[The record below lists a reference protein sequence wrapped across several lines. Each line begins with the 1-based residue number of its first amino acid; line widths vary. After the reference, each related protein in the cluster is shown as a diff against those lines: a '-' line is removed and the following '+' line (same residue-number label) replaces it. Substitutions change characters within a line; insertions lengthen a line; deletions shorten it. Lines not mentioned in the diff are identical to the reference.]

1 MGQLNDYDK
10 NRLASALQDA
20 NNIKTELDSV
30 SQKLDEF
37 SFKEKR
43 LDDYYDEYISGLK
56 SASKDLYNE
65 SEVTMGKEYIPWFQD
80 LLVELGIVDKDTL
93 QLVEDIAITT
103 PDSEINP
110 PTNTIINPTT
120 EVVGTP
126 PETTIAPPTY
136 TTTNPTTDTNTPTA
150 TAPIITPVDAIIDVD
165 QNQNE
170 EIDSTFDATVNEVQS
185 TDPKDQ
191 YKIEKDK
198 WNLLPTA
205 LQTAIIAQLRK
216 IGYTDDEINDIING
230 KRGIPKVVLN
240 KIGVAIKDVS
250 TTNPEIREEIK
261 DKYGIDIFN
270 EDGKIIPAAL
280 ASLLMMDLKTTDEGE
295 KVAAFISEQYG
306 VTIND
311 NNQLL
316 SYKYELEQLYK
327 TNPSIRKDII
337 EQYGIDVFNDD
348 GTVNKDVLSSLMS
361 FKDTNVKH
369 DIASILKDKYGITIV
384 EDNPLATYKSE
395 LEQLYQTNPNIRQE
409 LIEKYGVDVFNKDG
423 TINESVLSDILNNS
437 DSHNNLNSLLRDRY
451 NINIVGD
458 DPLISYKSTLENLY
472 RTNPSVRND
481 FIEKYGVDVFNN
493 DGTVNETALSNLIE
507 RESFNSKP
515 DIVELLTDKYGIT
528 LVDNNLLTSYETQL
542 EALYKT
548 NPSIREDILNKY
560 GIDIFNK
567 DGTINKSKLTLAM
580 IMDDAD
586 KNGNFDLSNL
596 LKTLEPEKTPV
607 PTPTEE
613 LIPTPTEEIVPPTE
627 VTPTPTVTIEPEE
640 NIHSVVDNP
649 PNVEPTTPV
658 IITSSPIISSVTPIS
673 SVPTPTTTQEI
684 PTSTPTPSVE
694 GLEDQDDVISKITS
708 SNNQIATVT
717 ATPTVQNAKQSS
729 SGIATIAGIGAAIAA
744 AGAGAMLAKKK
755 NENNDEVEELE
766 DYNSDDENAP
776 IDIDP
781 QDREGDWTELD
792 GDNTKEEYQAISK
805 GSTEENEVPKGKDF
819 LDELE
824 IDNDDKEKEE
834 ENNIDLSIEN
844 DKDEDLLLE
853 DY

>member
-1 MGQLNDYDK
+1 MSDLKIYDNERLLNTKDNAATMKKCLEEIVELIEKFSFRDNRLNDYYK
-10 NRLASALQDA
+10 EEESYLTKIKAGG
-20 NNIKTELDSV
+20 NIIESNSQV
-30 SQKLDEF
+30 SLGQGF
-37 SFKEKR
+37 
-43 LDDYYDEYISGLK
+43 
-56 SASKDLYNE
+56 
-65 SEVTMGKEYIPWFQD
+65 IPWFEET
-80 LLVELGIVDKDTL
+80 LVALGITNDAVIQLAQNIENVPIDTTFENHHITTTSPTSVTQNPVDTT
-93 QLVEDIAITT
+93 VISPTTAIT
-103 PDSEINP
+103 DIEQ
-110 PTNTIINPTT
+110 NPT
-120 EVVGTP
+120 
-126 PETTIAPPTY
+126 
-136 TTTNPTTDTNTPTA
+136 D
-150 TAPIITPVDAIIDVD
+150 
-165 QNQNE
+165 
-170 EIDSTFDATVNEVQS
+170 EIDTTFNVSKSEMQS
-185 TDPKDQ
+185 TDPTDL

-198 WNLLPTA
+198 WDILPTS
-205 LQTAIIAQLRK
+205 LQTAIILALRNL
-216 IGYTDDEINDIING
+216 GYKEEEISNIING
-230 KRGIPKVVLN
+230 ISGIPKVVMR
-240 KIGVAIKDVS
+240 KIGDSIKNIS
-250 TTNPEIREEIK
+250 STNPSIINEIK
-261 DKYGIDIFN
+261 EKYGFDIFDEN
-270 EDGKIIPAAL
+270 GKIIPAAL
-280 ASLLMMDLKTTDEGE
+280 ASLLMIDLKDTDDSVGQE
-295 KVAAFISEQYG
+295 VAAFINEQYG
-306 VTIND
+306 ITVDTD
-311 NNQLL
+311 NQVLA
-316 SYKYELEQLYK
+316 YKYELEQLYK
-327 TNPSIRKDII
+327 TNPSIRQDII

-348 GTVNKDVLSSLMS
+348 GTVNKDVLSALIDL
-361 FKDTNVKH
+361 KDTNVKH

-384 EDNPLATYKSE
+384 EDNALATYKSE

-458 DPLISYKSTLENLY
+458 DPLISYKSTLEDLY

-493 DGTVNETALSNLIE
+493 DGTVNETALSDLIQ

-548 NPSIREDILNKY
+548 NPSIRDDILNKY

-586 KNGNFDLSNL
+586 KKDNFDLSNL
-596 LKTLEPEKTPV
+596 LKSLEPEKP
-607 PTPTEE
+607 P
-613 LIPTPTEEIVPPTE
+613 IPTPTSTQIPVPTEDIVPSPTE
-627 VTPTPTVTIEPEE
+627 ATPTPTVTIEPEE
-640 NIHSVVDNP
+640 DIHSVVDNP

-658 IITSSPIISSVTPIS
+658 IISSSPIISSVTPIS
-673 SVPTPTTTQEI
+673 SVPTPSATQEI
-684 PTSTPTPSVE
+684 PTSTPTPTVE
-694 GLEDQDDVISKITS
+694 DLEDQDDVISKITS
-708 SNNQIATVT
+708 SNNQVATVT

-744 AGAGAMLAKKK
+744 AGAGAMIAKKK

-766 DYNSDDENAP
+766 DYNSDDENTP